1 MGSYVISV
9 SAGTGCYRHIQISDR
24 STLRQLH
31 TAIIDA
37 FDFYSDEYM
46 AHAFFMDNRFWSP
59 KDAFFSDGIDD
70 MLRSTSKYTL
80 KKLKVHSGDKFKYL
94 FDFEEE
100 HRMQC
105 KVLRELQENTPEA
118 KVIRSVGEDP
128 QQHFGCDNAEDDS
141 DDSFDEYFPEEYS
154 KDVLEIMYERLGV
167 PEETVSLLREYFDCA
182 AELYGIIPL
191 RKLLDIYNT
200 HNTPVSEND
209 FLKVAEVFRHERHT
223 YAILGQEALYEDAPL
238 SAPIDRELVAQ
249 HLYYDD
255 LEDYYALA
263 EGQQGKPFYI
273 PEKEEFLRASTDQCD
288 PETVQSKKMLAYLRK
303 KKLLCPPEEVLLEKQ
318 DLLNVDW
325 DFNDSAE
332 DMARLGLQCT
342 SLQDA
347 QTFFGLLADLN
358 NHTRKLVNRGHAP
371 VQLSR
376 TRSKQNKTYQNLRV
390 LSNNKPIAEPPISI
404 EQPLAVPPLKVVSNK
419 PSRNGPCPCGSGW
432 KYKNCCG
439 K

>member
-9 SAGTGCYRHIQISDR
+9 SICTGCYRHIQITDGA
-24 STLRQLH
+24 TLYQLH

-37 FDFYSDEYM
+37 FDFYCDEYM

-59 KDAFFSDGIDD
+59 KDAFFSDGVDD
-70 MLRSTSKYTL
+70 MLRCTSKYTL

-100 HRMQC
+100 HRIQC
-105 KVLRELQENTPEA
+105 KVLRELLENTLEA

-128 QQHFGCDNAEDDS
+128 QQQFGCDNAEGDS
-141 DDSFDEYFPEEYS
+141 GDPFADYFPEEYP
-154 KDVLEIMYERLGV
+154 KDVLETMYKSLTV
-167 PEETVSLLREYFDCA
+167 PVETVDLLREYFDCA

-200 HNTPVSEND
+200 HNTPISEKQ
-209 FLKVAEVFRHERHT
+209 FLRVAEAFRHERHT
-223 YAILGQEALYEDAPL
+223 YAILGQEALYEDAPV
-238 SAPIDRELVAQ
+238 SSPIDRELVAQ
-249 HLYYDD
+249 HLYYSD

-263 EGQQGKPFYI
+263 EGQRGKPFYI
-273 PEKEEFLRASTDQCD
+273 PEKEEFLRANTDQCY
-288 PETVQSKKMLAYLRK
+288 PETVQSKKMLAYLKK
-303 KKLLCPPEEVLLEKQ
+303 KKLQCPPEEVLLEMQ
-318 DLLNVDW
+318 DLLNIDV
-325 DFNDSAE
+325 DFNDIAE

-342 SLQDA
+342 GLQDA
-347 QTFFGLLADLN
+347 QTFFGLLAELN
-358 NHTRKLVNRGHAP
+358 NHTRKLVNRGHTP

-376 TRSKQNKTYQNLRV
+376 NGSERNKPYQNLRV
-390 LSNNKPIAEPPISI
+390 LSNSKAITKLPTTI
-404 EQPLAVPPLKVVSNK
+404 EQPIFAPPLNVVSGK
-419 PSRNGPCPCGSGW
+419 PSRNGSCPCGSGR

>member
-9 SAGTGCYRHIQISDR
+9 SAGTGCYRHIRISDGA
-24 STLRQLH
+24 TLCELH

-37 FDFYSDEYM
+37 FDLYCDEYM

-70 MLRSTSKYTL
+70 MLRCTSEYTL
-80 KKLKVHSGDKFKYL
+80 KNLKVHSGDKFKYL

-100 HRMQC
+100 HRIQC
-105 KVLRELQENTPEA
+105 KVLRELQEKTPEA
-118 KVIRSVGEDP
+118 QVIRSVGEDP
-128 QQHFGCDNAEDDS
+128 RQNFGCDNNEDDS
-141 DDSFDEYFPEEYS
+141 SDPLAEHFPDEYSWE
-154 KDVLEIMYERLGV
+154 VLERMYECLSI
-167 PEETVSLLREYFDCA
+167 PAETVALLREYFDCA

-200 HNTPVSEND
+200 HNAPISEKD
-209 FLKVAEVFRHERHT
+209 FLRVAEVFRHERHT
-223 YAILGQEALYEDAPL
+223 YAILGQEALYEDAPV

-249 HLYYDD
+249 HLYYSD
-255 LEDYYALA
+255 LEDYYALS

-273 PEKEEFLRASTDQCD
+273 PEKEEFLRASTDQCY

-303 KKLLCPPEEVLLEKQ
+303 KKLRCPPEEVLLEMQ

-325 DFNDSAE
+325 EFNDIAE
-332 DMARLGLQCT
+332 DLARLGLQCT

-376 TRSKQNKTYQNLRV
+376 TRSEQNKTYQNLRV
-390 LSNNKPIAEPPISI
+390 LSNNKPIAELPIAM
-404 EQPLAVPPLKVVSNK
+404 EQPLVVPPLKVVSSK
-419 PSRNGPCPCGSGW
+419 PSRNGPCPCGSGR

>member
-37 FDFYSDEYM
+37 FDFYCDEYM
-46 AHAFFMDNRFWSP
+46 AHAFFMANRFWSP

-141 DDSFDEYFPEEYS
+141 DDFFDEYFPEEYS

-191 RKLLDIYNT
+191 SKLLDIYNT
-200 HNTPVSEND
+200 HNTPISDND
-209 FLKVAEVFRHERHT
+209 FLRVAEVFRHERHT

-273 PEKEEFLRASTDQCD
+273 PEKEEFLRASTDQCY

-303 KKLLCPPEEVLLEKQ
+303 KKLLCPPEEVLLEMQ

-325 DFNDSAE
+325 EFNDIAE
-332 DMARLGLQCT
+332 DLARLGLQCT

-376 TRSKQNKTYQNLRV
+376 TRSEQNKTYQNLRV
-390 LSNNKPIAEPPISI
+390 LSNSKPIAELPIAM
-404 EQPLAVPPLKVVSNK
+404 EQPLAVPPLKVVSSK
-419 PSRNGPCPCGSGW
+419 PSRNGPCPCGSGR

>member
-9 SAGTGCYRHIQISDR
+9 SAGTGCYRHIQISDGA
-24 STLRQLH
+24 TLCELH

-37 FDFYSDEYM
+37 FDFYCDEYM

-80 KKLKVHSGDKFKYL
+80 KKLKVHSGGKFKYL
-94 FDFEEE
+94 VDFEEE
-100 HRMQC
+100 HRIQC
-105 KVLRELQENTPEA
+105 KVLHELQENTSEA
-118 KVIRSVGEDP
+118 HVIRSVGEDP
-128 QQHFGCDNAEDDS
+128 QQNFGCENVKSDS
-141 DDSFDEYFPEEYS
+141 GDPFDEYFPEEYS
-154 KDVLEIMYERLGV
+154 REVLETMYERLAV
-167 PEETVSLLREYFDCA
+167 PAETVNLLRGYFDCA

-200 HNTPVSEND
+200 QNAPISEKD
-209 FLKVAEVFRHERHT
+209 FISVAEVFRHERHT
-223 YAILGQEALYEDAPL
+223 YAILGQEALYEDAPF

-255 LEDYYALA
+255 LEEYYTLA

-273 PEKEEFLRASTDQCD
+273 PEKEEFLRASTDLCY

-303 KKLLCPPEEVLLEKQ
+303 KKLRCPPEEVLLEMR
-318 DLLNVDW
+318 DLLNLDW
-325 DFNDSAE
+325 KFNDIAE
-332 DMARLGLQCT
+332 DLTRLGLQCT

-371 VQLSR
+371 VQLRCASPDQ
-376 TRSKQNKTYQNLRV
+376 SKTCQNLRV
-390 LSNNKPIAEPPISI
+390 LSNSKPIAQPPFAM
-404 EQPLAVPPLKVVSNK
+404 EQSLAVPPLKVVSSK
-419 PSRNGPCPCGSGW
+419 PSRNGPCPCGSGR

>member
-9 SAGTGCYRHIQISDR
+9 SIGTGCYRHIQITDGA
-24 STLRQLH
+24 TLYQLH

-37 FDFYSDEYM
+37 FDFYCDEYM

-59 KDAFFSDGIDD
+59 KEAFFSDGVDD
-70 MLRSTSKYTL
+70 MLRCTSKYTL

-100 HRMQC
+100 HRIQC
-105 KVLRELQENTPEA
+105 KVLRELLENTLEA

-128 QQHFGCDNAEDDS
+128 QQQFGCDNAEGNSGDPFS
-141 DDSFDEYFPEEYS
+141 DDFPEEYP
-154 KDVLEIMYERLGV
+154 KDVLETMYKSLTV
-167 PEETVSLLREYFDCA
+167 PVETVDLLREYFDCA

-200 HNTPVSEND
+200 HNTPISEKE
-209 FLKVAEVFRHERHT
+209 FLRVVEVFRHERHT
-223 YAILGQEALYEDAPL
+223 YAILGQEALYEDVPV
-238 SAPIDRELVAQ
+238 SSPIDRELVAQ
-249 HLYYDD
+249 HLYYSD

-263 EGQQGKPFYI
+263 EGQRGKPFYI
-273 PEKEEFLRASTDQCD
+273 PEKEEFLRANTDQCY
-288 PETVQSKKMLAYLRK
+288 PETVQSKKMLAYLKK
-303 KKLLCPPEEVLLEKQ
+303 KKLQCPPEEVLLEMQ
-318 DLLNVDW
+318 DLLNIDV
-325 DFNDSAE
+325 DFNDIAE

-342 SLQDA
+342 GLQDA
-347 QTFFGLLADLN
+347 QTFFGLLAELN
-358 NHTRKLVNRGHAP
+358 NHTRKLVNRGHTP

-376 TRSKQNKTYQNLRV
+376 NGSERNKPYQNLRV
-390 LSNNKPIAEPPISI
+390 LSNSKAITKLPTTI
-404 EQPLAVPPLKVVSNK
+404 EQPIFAPPLNVVSSK
-419 PSRNGPCPCGSGW
+419 PSRNGPCPCGSGR

>member
-1 MGSYVISV
+1 
-9 SAGTGCYRHIQISDR
+9 
-24 STLRQLH
+24 
-31 TAIIDA
+31 
-37 FDFYSDEYM
+37 
-46 AHAFFMDNRFWSP
+46 
-59 KDAFFSDGIDD
+59 
-70 MLRSTSKYTL
+70 
-80 KKLKVHSGDKFKYL
+80 
-94 FDFEEE
+94 
-100 HRMQC
+100 
-105 KVLRELQENTPEA
+105 
-118 KVIRSVGEDP
+118 
-128 QQHFGCDNAEDDS
+128 
-141 DDSFDEYFPEEYS
+141 
-154 KDVLEIMYERLGV
+154 MYERLGV

-191 RKLLDIYNT
+191 SKLLDIYNT
-200 HNTPVSEND
+200 HNTPISEND
-209 FLKVAEVFRHERHT
+209 FLRVAEVFRHERHT

-273 PEKEEFLRASTDQCD
+273 PEKEEFLRASTDQCY

-303 KKLLCPPEEVLLEKQ
+303 KKLRCPPEEVLLEMQ
-318 DLLNVDW
+318 DLLNIDW
-325 DFNDSAE
+325 EFNDIAE

-419 PSRNGPCPCGSGW
+419 PSRNGPCPCGSGR

>member
-9 SAGTGCYRHIQISDR
+9 SAGTGCYRHIQISDGA
-24 STLRQLH
+24 TLYQLH

-37 FDFYSDEYM
+37 FDFYCDDYM

-100 HRMQC
+100 HRIQC

-118 KVIRSVGEDP
+118 QVIRSVGEDP
-128 QQHFGCDNAEDDS
+128 KQHFGCDRDESGS
-141 DDSFDEYFPEEYS
+141 DDPFAEHFPDEYSWE
-154 KDVLEIMYERLGV
+154 VLERMYEHLSV
-167 PEETVSLLREYFDCA
+167 PAETVVLLREYFDCA

-200 HNTPVSEND
+200 QNTPISEKD
-209 FLKVAEVFRHERHT
+209 FLMVAEVFRHERHY
-223 YAILGQEALYEDAPL
+223 YAILGQEALYEDAPI

-255 LEDYYALA
+255 LEEYYALA
-263 EGQQGKPFYI
+263 EEQQGKPFYI
-273 PEKEEFLRASTDQCD
+273 PEKEEFLRASTDQCY

-303 KKLLCPPEEVLLEKQ
+303 KKLLCPPEEVLLEMQ

-325 DFNDSAE
+325 EFNDIAE
-332 DMARLGLQCT
+332 ELARLGLQCT

-347 QTFFGLLADLN
+347 RTFFDLLADLN
-358 NHTRKLVNRGHAP
+358 NHTRKLVNRGHTP

-376 TRSKQNKTYQNLRV
+376 TRLVQNKPYPNLRV
-390 LSNNKPIAEPPISI
+390 LSNGKAIIKLPTTT
-404 EQPLAVPPLKVVSNK
+404 EQPIFAPPLKEVSSK
-419 PSRNGPCPCGSGW
+419 PSRNGPCPCGSGR

>member
-9 SAGTGCYRHIQISDR
+9 SAGTGCYRHIQISDGA
-24 STLRQLH
+24 TLYQLH
-31 TAIIDA
+31 MAIIDA
-37 FDFYSDEYM
+37 FDFYCDEYM

-70 MLRSTSKYTL
+70 MLRCTSKYTL

-100 HRMQC
+100 HRIQC

-118 KVIRSVGEDP
+118 QVIRSVGDDP
-128 QQHFGCDNAEDDS
+128 QQNFGCDSAEGDS
-141 DDSFDEYFPEEYS
+141 SDPFDEHFPEEYS
-154 KDVLEIMYERLGV
+154 WEVLGRMYEHLDV
-167 PEETVSLLREYFDCA
+167 PAETVNLLREYFDCA

-191 RKLLDIYNT
+191 RKILDIYNMQ
-200 HNTPVSEND
+200 NTPISEKD
-209 FLKVAEVFRHERHT
+209 FLMVAEVFRHERHT
-223 YAILGQEALYEDAPL
+223 YAILGQEALYEDAPV

-249 HLYYDD
+249 HLYYSD

-273 PEKEEFLRASTDQCD
+273 PEKEEFLRASTDQCY

-303 KKLLCPPEEVLLEKQ
+303 KKLRCPPEEVLLEMQ

-325 DFNDSAE
+325 EFNDIAE
-332 DMARLGLQCT
+332 DLARLGLQCT

-376 TRSKQNKTYQNLRV
+376 TRSEQNKTYQNLRV
-390 LSNNKPIAEPPISI
+390 LSNNKPIAELPIAI
-404 EQPLAVPPLKVVSNK
+404 EQPLVVPPLKVVSSK
-419 PSRNGPCPCGSGW
+419 PSRNGPCPCGSGR

>member
-9 SAGTGCYRHIQISDR
+9 SAGTGCYRHIQISDGA
-24 STLRQLH
+24 TLCQLH
-31 TAIIDA
+31 SAITDA
-37 FDFYSDEYM
+37 FDLYCDEFM

-100 HRMQC
+100 HRIQC
-105 KVLRELQENTPEA
+105 KVLRELQGNTPKA
-118 KVIRSVGEDP
+118 QVIRSVGEDS
-128 QQHFGCDNAEDDS
+128 QQQFGCDNAEGDS
-141 DDSFDEYFPEEYS
+141 GDPLAEHFPEEYP
-154 KDVLEIMYERLGV
+154 KEVLEIMYKSLAV
-167 PEETVSLLREYFDCA
+167 PTETVDILREYFDCA

-191 RKLLDIYNT
+191 KNLLDIYNT
-200 HNTPVSEND
+200 HNTPISEKD
-209 FLKVAEVFRHERHT
+209 FLRVAEVFRHEHHT
-223 YAILGQEALYEDAPL
+223 YAILGQEALYEDAPF

-249 HLYYDD
+249 HLYYTG
-255 LEDYYALA
+255 LEAYYALV

-273 PEKEEFLRASTDQCD
+273 PAKEEFLRLNTDQCY
-288 PETVQSKKMLAYLRK
+288 PETVQSKKMLAYLRN
-303 KKLLCPPEEVLLEKQ
+303 KKLRCSPEEVLLEMQ

-325 DFNDSAE
+325 DFNDIAE
-332 DMARLGLQCT
+332 DMARLGLQCA
-342 SLQDA
+342 SLQEA

-358 NHTRKLVNRGHAP
+358 NYTRKLVNRGHTP

-376 TRSKQNKTYQNLRV
+376 TRSAQNKPYQSLRV
-390 LSNNKPIAEPPISI
+390 FSNSKPIT
-404 EQPLAVPPLKVVSNK
+404 EQPTAIGQPIFAPPLKVVSSK
-419 PSRNGPCPCGSGW
+419 PSRNSPCPCGSGR

>member
-9 SAGTGCYRHIQISDR
+9 SAGTGCYRHIQISDGA
-24 STLRQLH
+24 TLCELH

-37 FDFYSDEYM
+37 FDFYCDEYM
-46 AHAFFMDNRFWSP
+46 AHAFFMDNRIWSP

-80 KKLKVHSGDKFKYL
+80 KKLKVHSGGKFKYL

-105 KVLRELQENTPEA
+105 KVLRELQENTTEA

-128 QQHFGCDNAEDDS
+128 QQHFGCDNAEADS

-154 KDVLEIMYERLGV
+154 KEVLEIMYERLGV
-167 PEETVSLLREYFDCA
+167 PAETVNLLREYFDCA

-209 FLKVAEVFRHERHT
+209 FLRVAEVFRHEHHT
-223 YAILGQEALYEDAPL
+223 YAILGQEALYEDAPF

-273 PEKEEFLRASTDQCD
+273 PEKEEFLRASTDQCY

-303 KKLLCPPEEVLLEKQ
+303 KKLRCPPEEVLLEMQ

-325 DFNDSAE
+325 DFNDIAE
-332 DMARLGLQCT
+332 DMARLGLQCA

-376 TRSKQNKTYQNLRV
+376 TRSEQNKTYQNLRV
-390 LSNNKPIAEPPISI
+390 LSNNKPIAEPPIAI
-404 EQPLAVPPLKVVSNK
+404 EQPLVIPPLKVVSSK
-419 PSRNGPCPCGSGW
+419 PSRNGPCPCGSGR
-432 KYKNCCG
+432 KFKNCCG

>member
-9 SAGTGCYRHIQISDR
+9 SIGTGCYRHIQISDGA
-24 STLRQLH
+24 TLCQLH

-37 FDFYSDEYM
+37 FDFYCDEFM

-70 MLRSTSKYTL
+70 MFRCTSKYTL

-100 HRMQC
+100 HRIQC
-105 KVLRELQENTPEA
+105 KVLRALQENTPEA

-128 QQHFGCDNAEDDS
+128 QQHFGCNSDESGS
-141 DDSFDEYFPEEYS
+141 DDPFDEHFPEEYPRE
-154 KDVLEIMYERLGV
+154 VLERIYENLSV
-167 PEETVSLLREYFDCA
+167 PAETVALLREYFDCA

-191 RKLLDIYNT
+191 SKLLDIYNT
-200 HNTPVSEND
+200 HNTPISEKD
-209 FLKVAEVFRHERHT
+209 FLRVSEVFRHERHT
-223 YAILGQEALYEDAPL
+223 YAILGQEALYENVPV
-238 SAPIDRELVAQ
+238 SAPIDRELVAL
-249 HLYYDD
+249 HLYYDG

-273 PEKEEFLRASTDQCD
+273 PEKEEFLRASTDQCY
-288 PETVQSKKMLAYLRK
+288 PETVQSQKMLAYLRK
-303 KKLLCPPEEVLLEKQ
+303 KKLLCPPEEVLLEMQ
-318 DLLNVDW
+318 DLLNIDL
-325 DFNDSAE
+325 DFNDIAE

-342 SLQDA
+342 GLQDA
-347 QTFFGLLADLN
+347 LTFFGLLADLN
-358 NHTRKLVNRGHAP
+358 NHTRKLVNRGHTP

-376 TRSKQNKTYQNLRV
+376 IRSEQNKPSQNLRV
-390 LSNNKPIAEPPISI
+390 LSGSKPITEMPTTIGSPIFD
-404 EQPLAVPPLKVVSNK
+404 PPLKVVSSK
-419 PSRNGPCPCGSGW
+419 PSRNGPCPCGSGR